1 MSFPP
6 DLNSE
11 KICNL
16 NEIKPLNMFSR
27 RHTTFGVNCG
37 KSLSFDDQRKPISTN
52 FKNSK
57 FGSFLNFCVLIY
69 DLLQKGYFA

>member
-27 RHTTFGVNCG
+27 RHITFGVNCG
-37 KSLSFDDQRKPISTN
+37 KSLSFDD
-52 FKNSK
+52 
-57 FGSFLNFCVLIY
+57 
-69 DLLQKGYFA
+69 